1 MIKSLF
7 YSIFLHSLLAILL
20 YANFKIYQPK
30 STKSKELK
38 VGLMVVD
45 NRAAIINPATN
56 APQQSDP
63 VTIIQKE
70 QDKKEPKQLI
80 KPKIEPMA
88 NQPAQMP
95 KQSSQQQIAKDD
107 AKTNSLKNQNTKQ
120 KNLDNKQNIP
130 KIIKEPEYK
139 PLENKK
145 YIAPINNSS
154 IEKAP
159 LNINQNDNIKKN
171 EDITEISFQANGLSN
186 REKINIKSQIKL
198 CFQKAIEESGKI
210 SEIKISIKA
219 EIKNDGTID
228 YFYDKLIAT
237 TQLQNSKNS
246 KYKIALDNAIR
257 ALDICS
263 PLRNIPQDKLES
275 LKEVI
280 FEFEN

>member
-1 MIKSLF
+1 MIKSFF

-38 VGLMVVD
+38 VGLMIVD
-45 NRAAIINPATN
+45 NRVAIINPATN
-56 APQQSDP
+56 APQQNDP
-63 VTIIQKE
+63 VTIIPKK
-70 QDKKEPKQLI
+70 QDKKEPKQLT
-80 KPKIEPMA
+80 KPEIEPMT

-107 AKTNSLKNQNTKQ
+107 VKTNSSKNQNTKQ
-120 KNLDNKQNIP
+120 KALDHKQNIP

-139 PLENKK
+139 PLESKK
-145 YIAPINNSS
+145 YIAPINNNSL
-154 IEKAP
+154 EKTP

-171 EDITEISFQANGLSN
+171 EDINEISFQANGLSN

-198 CFQKAIEESGKI
+198 CFQKAIEESGKT

-237 TQLQNSKNS
+237 TQSQNSKNN

-263 PLRNIPQDKLES
+263 PLRNIPQDKLET